1 MEDKAT
7 AEAKQRIDE
16 AAAKAVAQ
24 EKARSAPKM
33 VMMKLISHND
43 WVSWFHQAK
52 ELVSGITSEISKVQ
66 LIYNSLSNQED
77 RKHLAGITSF
87 NEIMKYLRQK
97 YHKTA
102 EVASCILAGTWSSP
116 CTSWW

>member
-16 AAAKAVAQ
+16 AEAKAVAQ

-43 WVSWFHQAK
+43 WVS
-52 ELVSGITSEISKVQ
+52 
-66 LIYNSLSNQED
+66 
-77 RKHLAGITSF
+77 
-87 NEIMKYLRQK
+87 
-97 YHKTA
+97 
-102 EVASCILAGTWSSP
+102 
-116 CTSWW
+116 

>member
-1 MEDKAT
+1 MNFARVTGCEVPDSVHAGLIIHRTQLMEDKAT

-16 AAAKAVAQ
+16 AEAKAVAQ

-52 ELVSGITSEISKVQ
+52 KIVSRFTSEISKVQ
-66 LIYNSLSNQED
+66 LI
-77 RKHLAGITSF
+77 
-87 NEIMKYLRQK
+87 
-97 YHKTA
+97 
-102 EVASCILAGTWSSP
+102 
-116 CTSWW
+116 